1 VVIIY
6 FIQMRKYIHLLILLP
21 FLIGCGNNESADQSV
36 DNLGHDT
43 TADTYTVTPE
53 DRIFNSAITN
63 ARQTINE
70 LDKALESN
78 NPSYT
83 EFAVK
88 KRFITPDDGGE
99 HMWVAGITLVNGTY
113 KGFVNNDAEKTL
125 EVKYGDTVI
134 VRKDEI
140 TDWMYLDNNVLRGG
154 YTIRAVRNRLSKEER
169 VKMDSELGFKV
180 ED

>member
-1 VVIIY
+1 
-6 FIQMRKYIHLLILLP
+6 MRKYIHLLILLP
-21 FLIGCGNNESADQSV
+21 FLIGCGNNEFGDQSV

-53 DRIFNSAITN
+53 DRLFNSAITN

-70 LDKALESN
+70 LDKALVSGN
-78 NPSYT
+78 TSYT
-83 EFAVK
+83 DFAVK
-88 KRFITPDDGGE
+88 K
-99 HMWVAGITLVNGTY
+99 Y

-154 YTIRAVRNRLSKEER
+154 YTIRAVRNKLSKEER
-169 VKMDSELGFKV
+169 VKMDNELGFKV